1 MWLVCVTHKFPTTR
15 PRNSSG
21 SMRVFFVIIVLDYL
35 IGYDRQR
42 TSNSQTNYSKRQKSP
57 GNLIAG
63 LAQVKLQ
70 CLVIHSNCCA
80 LIIIIIYAYHY
91 AHKDYSKTLAKWL
104 WTQWTVVTW
113 GAVYCC
119 GKDCALSGRAVGW
132 RGVLSFKPA
141 APSHDLCDEGSLIS
155 FWPAAP
161 SRGLILVLS
170 CIKYLGSSIEFMWQF
185 ASVSM

>member
-1 MWLVCVTHKFPTTR
+1 MDRWA
-15 PRNSSG
+15 
-21 SMRVFFVIIVLDYL
+21 FFVIIAFDYL
-35 IGYDRQR
+35 IVYDRQG
-42 TSNSQTNYSKRQKSP
+42 TGNSETNYLERQKSP
-57 GNLIAG
+57 GSLIAG

-91 AHKDYSKTLAKWL
+91 AHKDYSKTLAKWS

-113 GAVYCC
+113 GAVYCSA
-119 GKDCALSGRAVGW
+119 KDCALSGQVT
-132 RGVLSFKPA
+132 GVLSFKPA
-141 APSHDLCDEGSLIS
+141 VPSHGLCDEGSLIS

-170 CIKYLGSSIEFMWQF
+170 CIKYLGSSIELCDNSRLSACNLYGP
-185 ASVSM
+185 ASGKCLP